1 MRSAN
6 DDIMNKTVTW
16 GQLIIAIA
24 GLLIT
29 FATMSYNTGGLVGKY
44 IERQAVTDMNV
55 DQLKADVKEMKA
67 DQERTKQLLMDK
79 MDKNNE
85 TVNNILVI
93 LQNKQDRK

>member
-1 MRSAN
+1 
-6 DDIMNKTVTW
+6 MNKTVTW

-55 DQLKADVKEMKA
+55 DQLKADVREMKA

-85 TVNNILVI
+85 TTNNILVI

>member
-1 MRSAN
+1 MRSN
-6 DDIMNKTVTW
+6 DNIMNKTVTW
-16 GQLIIAIA
+16 GQLMIAIS

-67 DQERTKQLLMDK
+67 DQERTKQQLMDK
-79 MDKNNE
+79 LDKTNDNINN
-85 TVNNILVI
+85 VLVI

>member
-1 MRSAN
+1 MQRAKDSLM
-6 DDIMNKTVTW
+6 DKTVTW

-55 DQLKADVKEMKA
+55 DQLKADIKEMKV

-85 TVNNILVI
+85 ATNNILII

>member
-1 MRSAN
+1 M
-6 DDIMNKTVTW
+6 
-16 GQLIIAIA
+16 IAIA

-55 DQLKADVKEMKA
+55 DQLKIDIKEMKA

-79 MDKNNE
+79 LDKTNE
-85 TVNNILVI
+85 TTNNILVI

>member
-1 MRSAN
+1 MQRAN
-6 DDIMNKTVTW
+6 DSIMDKTVTW

-55 DQLKADVKEMKA
+55 DQLKADMKEMKA
-67 DQERTKQLLMDK
+67 EQERTKQLLMDK

-85 TVNNILVI
+85 ATNNILVI

>member
-1 MRSAN
+1 MQRAN
-6 DDIMNKTVTW
+6 DDNMNKSVTR
-16 GQLIIAIA
+16 GQFILAII
-24 GLLIT
+24 GLVLT

-55 DQLKADVKEMKA
+55 DQLKADIKEMKA

-79 MDKNNE
+79 LDKTNE
-85 TVNNILVI
+85 TTNNILVI

>member
-1 MRSAN
+1 
-6 DDIMNKTVTW
+6 
-16 GQLIIAIA
+16 
-24 GLLIT
+24 
-29 FATMSYNTGGLVGKY
+29 MSYNTGGLVGKY

-85 TVNNILVI
+85 AVNNILVI

>member
-1 MRSAN
+1 M
-6 DDIMNKTVTW
+6 DKTVTW

-55 DQLKADVKEMKA
+55 DQLKADMKEMKA
-67 DQERTKQLLMDK
+67 EQERTKQLLMDK

-85 TVNNILVI
+85 ATNNILVI

>member
-1 MRSAN
+1 MQRAN
-6 DDIMNKTVTW
+6 DNLMDKTVTW

-67 DQERTKQLLMDK
+67 EQERTKQLLMDK

-85 TVNNILVI
+85 TTNNILVI